1 MPETTTNTTSA
12 KNRQMLGVERQRNM
26 PYRILAYLLY
36 SGPKDWLEILGGGKV
51 RIHTGPAARFL
62 KIKNVDLWERLHW
75 LADNGLLVSVRKE
88 RMRGSAIIML
98 RDVPNL
104 QPLSST
110 ATEEVPDAR

>member
-1 MPETTTNTTSA
+1 MSETT

-36 SGPKDWLEILGGGKV
+36 SGPKDWLEVLGDGKV
-51 RIHTGPAARFL
+51 RVHTGPASRFL

-88 RMRGSAIIML
+88 RMRGSAIVFL
-98 RDVPNL
+98 RNAPNL
-104 QPLSST
+104 QPLSGT
-110 ATEEVPDAR
+110 VEEVAGGQ